1 MQNPDFNISFLV
13 NQLPEEVFKTI
24 TNVLALWSEDLEG
37 NSERLN
43 DEFIYQQGEF
53 HYSKHKLMEVNQFT
67 KIVWLT
73 LDSKLTLVKKNEWN
87 ESRLIFERTEIEDKI
102 KLKITHVG

>member
-24 TNVLALWSEDLEG
+24 TNVLAWWSEDLKG
-37 NSERLN
+37 NSELLN
-43 DEFIYQQGEF
+43 EEFIYQQDEF

-73 LDSKLTLVKKNEWN
+73 LDSKLTFVKKKKMNGMN
-87 ESRLIFERTEIEDKI
+87 L
-102 KLKITHVG
+102 G